1 MRKYYVL
8 KKSQSF
14 EPHTVTQ
21 SLIQQFSQKSIALS
35 PQMKEQSE
43 SKLRSIAN
51 TYFPSKKICV
61 NEIQEKTMDLT
72 PTLPKI
78 RKSSIKINAIQE
90 LKSLRNIQS
99 TSIDRQQ
106 DLQPTSSYHWQLDE
120 ESAHAEYER
129 KVQQQ
134 CMQQTREISQ
144 NNYYDHISAEFK
156 NYISDVQSL
165 QQQIFLS
172 QNYSEKQ
179 HSTVKIDALK
189 EFMIQNM
196 KDILNRSLNDKIN
209 SLKRK
214 IDQKQLNYILIFMK
228 DYFLK
233 QYLELLQVKRSQVCY
248 NIKSYEEITTV
259 TRINKTDSTAD
270 IKANI
275 FELNYSSIQAQKI
288 LSSVLL
294 EQNQINNEEA
304 DKIQNQVKFEE
315 IFRDLIKPLKSNA
328 VLLKIVDYLNEIRH
342 YWNTK
347 LIDSSQINI
356 SINSTKEIILKLS
369 TGNCT
374 IINQILKIV
383 MEKRNYGQ
391 SKIIKM
397 QILLQEEQI
406 LQEMTNISQNLSEVI
421 QIFESLPERN
431 IKEIIQYIFETEF
444 DKIAMHIRNNQ
455 NQSCDQELVSYVSH
469 PLYTQYVQQLLTML
483 QNHKN
488 ADSSV
493 LQQAEQ
499 QHIEKF
505 KQTYIDE
512 LTSYIE
518 KQRKQLL
525 KHNYKFN
532 FKEAQIVLD
541 QLQQQFLQ
549 QFSKQDIQ
557 VSSFYD
563 FNVVNLKYLC
573 CANQSDE
580 TDIINQQIMLIDMT
594 ITQLQTLKTEQTK
607 LNNPL
612 IYQIEFAIEME
623 TLFKQSLHQNISKL
637 SKILLIKCIIDLR
650 SQICM
655 CLIDNQIVESSQIK
669 TKQLLQQISKQTIEK
684 ITDYQNILQQQNEE
698 SVSKINEMMQI
709 EIDFNQIIDNIPL
722 DQVLEV
728 ANAYLDERLQRLDE
742 ASKILKEVI

>member
-1 MRKYYVL
+1 
-8 KKSQSF
+8 
-14 EPHTVTQ
+14 
-21 SLIQQFSQKSIALS
+21 
-35 PQMKEQSE
+35 MKEQSE

-90 LKSLRNIQS
+90 LNCLRNIQS
-99 TSIDRQQ
+99 TSIDRQK

-134 CMQQTREISQ
+134 CVQQTQEISQ
-144 NNYYDHISAEFK
+144 NNYYDHISSEFK
-156 NYISDVQSL
+156 NYISDVQQL

-179 HSTVKIDALK
+179 HSMVKIDALK

-233 QYLELLQVKRSQVCY
+233 QYQELLQVKRSQVCY
-248 NIKSYEEITTV
+248 NIKSYEEITAL
-259 TRINKTDSTAD
+259 TRINKTDNTVD

-328 VLLKIVDYLNEIRH
+328 VLFKIVDYFNEIRH

-347 LIDSSQINI
+347 LIDNSQINI
-356 SINSTKEIILKLS
+356 SINNTKEIILKLS

-397 QILLQEEQI
+397 QILLQEEKI
-406 LQEMTNISQNLSEVI
+406 LQETTNLSSNLSEVI

-431 IKEIIQYIFETEF
+431 IKEIIQNIFETEF

-455 NQSCDQELVSYVSH
+455 NQLYDQELVSYVSH
-469 PLYTQYVQQLLTML
+469 PLYPQYVQQLLTML

-512 LTSYIE
+512 LNSYLE

-525 KHNYKFN
+525 KHNYKFS
-532 FKEAQIVLD
+532 FKEAQNVLD

-549 QFSKQDIQ
+549 QFSKQDIL

-563 FNVVNLKYLC
+563 FNIVNLKYLC
-573 CANQSDE
+573 SSHQCDE
-580 TDIINQQIMLIDMT
+580 MDIINKQIMIIDMT
-594 ITQLQTLKTEQTK
+594 ITQLQLLKAEQTK

-612 IYQIEFAIEME
+612 IYQIEFALEME
-623 TLFKQSLHQNISKL
+623 MLFKQVKFTSKHIQVKQNTINKVYN
-637 SKILLIKCIIDLR
+637 R
-650 SQICM
+650 SQKLNM
-655 CLIDNQIVESSQIK
+655 YVF
-669 TKQLLQQISKQTIEK
+669 
-684 ITDYQNILQQQNEE
+684 
-698 SVSKINEMMQI
+698 V
-709 EIDFNQIIDNIPL
+709 
-722 DQVLEV
+722 
-728 ANAYLDERLQRLDE
+728 R
-742 ASKILKEVI
+742 

>member
-1 MRKYYVL
+1 
-8 KKSQSF
+8 
-14 EPHTVTQ
+14 
-21 SLIQQFSQKSIALS
+21 
-35 PQMKEQSE
+35 MKEQSE

-51 TYFPSKKICV
+51 TYFPSKKISV
-61 NEIQEKTMDLT
+61 KEIEEKTMDLT

-78 RKSSIKINAIQE
+78 SKSTIKINAIQE
-90 LKSLRNIQS
+90 LNSLRNIQS
-99 TSIDRQQ
+99 TSFNNRQQ

-144 NNYYDHISAEFK
+144 NNYYDHISQEFK
-156 NYISDVQSL
+156 NYISEVQQL
-165 QQQIFLS
+165 QQYIFLS

-179 HSTVKIDALK
+179 HSMIKIDALK

-196 KDILNRSLNDKIN
+196 KDILNRSLNDKLN
-209 SLKRK
+209 QLKRK
-214 IDQKQLNYILIFMK
+214 IDQKQLNYILVFMK

-233 QYLELLQVKRSQVCY
+233 QYLELLQVKRSQICY
-248 NIKSYEEITTV
+248 NIKSYDEITTV
-259 TRINKTDSTAD
+259 IRINKTDSIAD

-275 FELNYSSIQAQKI
+275 FELNYSSVQAQKI

-304 DKIQNQVKFEE
+304 DKIQNLVKFEE

-328 VLLKIVDYLNEIRH
+328 VLFKIVDYFNEIRH
-342 YWNTK
+342 YWNIK

-356 SINSTKEIILKLS
+356 SINNTKDIILKLS
-369 TGNCT
+369 TENCS

-397 QILLQEEQI
+397 QILLQEENC
-406 LQEMTNISQNLSEVI
+406 LQETTNQSQNLSEVI

-431 IKEIIQYIFETEF
+431 IKEIIQNIFETEF

-455 NQSCDQELVSYVSH
+455 NQSYEQDLVTYVSH
-469 PLYTQYVQQLLTML
+469 PLYPQYVQQLLTML

-512 LTSYIE
+512 LNCYIE

-532 FKEAQIVLD
+532 LKEALNALE

-549 QFSKQDIQ
+549 QFSKQDI
-557 VSSFYD
+557 VFSSFYD
-563 FNVVNLKYLC
+563 FNVINLKYLFSS
-573 CANQSDE
+573 NQSDE
-580 TDIINQQIMLIDMT
+580 TDIINQQIALIDLA
-594 ITQLQTLKTEQTK
+594 ITQLQQLKTEQTQF
-607 LNNPL
+607 NNPL

-623 TLFKQSLHQNISKL
+623 ILFKQCLHQNICNL
-637 SKILLIKCIIDLR
+637 SKILLIKCILDLR
-650 SQICM
+650 SQICL
-655 CLIDNQIVESSQIK
+655 CLLDEQIVESSQTK

-698 SVSKINEMMQI
+698 SVAKINEMMQI
-709 EIDFNQIIDNIPL
+709 EIDFNQSIDNIPL
-722 DQVLEV
+722 DQVLKV
-728 ANAYLDERLQRLDE
+728 TNAYLDERLQRLDE